1 MKTSDPRSWMWSEA
15 LDMLARAER
24 IQRTLFQ
31 PHHGDAAQSPCWE
44 PPADVM
50 ETAHEVIVITALPGV
65 DPATITTIIDD
76 GSLEI
81 FGRRVL
87 PAELQTATIHRL
99 ELPQGCFKRRL
110 RIPPGTYD
118 RISRVS
124 ANGCLIVTLHKHEIK
139 R

>member
-15 LDMLARAER
+15 LEMLAQAER
-24 IQRTLFQ
+24 IQRQLFH
-31 PHHGDAAQSPCWE
+31 PHAGSDAQCWE

-50 ETAHEVIVITALPGV
+50 ETADEVIVITAMPGV
-65 DPATITTIIDD
+65 DPASITTAIDH

-81 FGRRVL
+81 FGQRVL
-87 PAELQTATIHRL
+87 PHALRTAIIHRL

-110 RIPPGTYD
+110 RIPPGIYD
-118 RISRVS
+118 KISRTS
-124 ANGCLIVTLHKHEIK
+124 SDGCLIVTLHKQKTI

>member
-24 IQRTLFQ
+24 MQRQLFR
-31 PHHGDAAQSPCWE
+31 PHSGSDAHCWE

-50 ETAHEVIVITALPGV
+50 ETSEAVIVITAMPGV
-65 DPATITTIIDD
+65 DPASITTVIDH

-81 FGRRVL
+81 YGQRVL

-110 RIPPGTYD
+110 RVPAGAYD

-124 ANGCLIVTLHKHEIK
+124 ANGCLIVTLHKLETS

>member
-24 IQRTLFQ
+24 IQRELFA
-31 PHHGDAAQSPCWE
+31 PHHGNAPQSPCWE
-44 PPADVM
+44 PPADVL
-50 ETAHEVIVITALPGV
+50 ETADAVIVITALPGV
-65 DPATITTIIDD
+65 DPASITTAIDH
-76 GSLEI
+76 GALEI
-81 FGRRVL
+81 FGQRVL
-87 PAELQTATIHRL
+87 PSALQSATIHRL

-118 RISRVS
+118 RISRV
-124 ANGCLIVTLHKHEIK
+124 AADGCLIVTLHKQQAV